1 MADNLFF
8 LFSSLLISSSSVIL
22 LFVIN
27 SCVGGPGGATLGTVG
42 SGGLGG
48 VGWLPCAVA
57 RTTWLRRAVA
67 RAAAAPTRGDSGG
80 GNSDAWRIG
89 RRQLRC
95 VATRAAAAARSR
107 QAAFPALD
115 PLEIGMNHLLL
126 HAPPRR
132 ADARPAGW
140 QPPRRSPSHLPISD
154 STRKCYARL
163 HPDLIPYEENPLG
176 LLDNCS
182 IRFVRDIGTVC
193 RYERKFIRKH
203 QI

>member
-57 RTTWLRRAVA
+57 RATWLRRAVA

-80 GNSDAWRIG
+80 GNSDAWRLG
-89 RRQLRC
+89 RRRLHGAAKPPFPRWIRSKSAWITSCCMLHPAAPTLARLAGNHHAGRHRPFRFLTLR
-95 VATRAAAAARSR
+95 ASAM
-107 QAAFPALD
+107 L
-115 PLEIGMNHLLL
+115 
-126 HAPPRR
+126 
-132 ADARPAGW
+132 
-140 QPPRRSPSHLPISD
+140 D
-154 STRKCYARL
+154 STQTSSRTKK
-163 HPDLIPYEENPLG
+163 
-176 LLDNCS
+176 
-182 IRFVRDIGTVC
+182 IR
-193 RYERKFIRKH
+193 
-203 QI
+203 